1 MGMYKDF
8 YQMKIEAFGNLPL
21 LKVFFKSKTHKSGWQ
36 YLLYGISSE
45 ESFLIVTGDYGMGKT
60 TLCVG
65 LIRMLKKKENLP
77 FAYISTPN
85 YAFENIIS
93 EVADKLGITPT
104 GEEASTLA
112 MIYQHFRDQK
122 KPQGFYIIIDDA
134 HDLDISSLEKLRS
147 LANFN
152 HNGFFPF
159 RFIFFAHS
167 SFLDKLKAPSL
178 IPLDQRFKR
187 RNHLNHFNLQEVK
200 EYIFSRLYK
209 SGAPGKPTFTEN
221 ALQKIYNHS
230 QGIPRLINN
239 ICDAC
244 LLIGASKRLLEINSA
259 VVSETLKSVP
269 GQYYKQKPDR
279 FVRLEKT
286 EPEAVIETRETSK
299 KEEKGEKPEFLKLNL
314 TLPDPEEAAWK
325 KRVIKKPKNLYL
337 IAGIVGGLILLIFLI
352 LLIINLFLKIGDL
365 TSSGKTFFD
374 AQNTSEVRRPFA
386 RADDDSGESISKYRY
401 IPNSSAG
408 SDRDYP
414 NTSPKIRSNLIP
426 NNADRR
432 LDRFETEDLSQP
444 AQDPMASRQQSAAPL
459 GASYPYS
466 IYLGSYRTHEKAQN
480 EIAPYLRNG
489 LSPYIVKVHLKQKGT
504 WWRIYLGHFQT
515 YGQGMQA
522 KNRLGLEDSSIKN
535 TAYANFIGTYSS
547 ERSMTEMFQHLKRFG
562 YDPYF
567 IKSVQGPHNLYAGAF
582 VSKSAADK
590 HNQQLLADGIKSRVV
605 ER

>member
-1 MGMYKDF
+1 
-8 YQMKIEAFGNLPL
+8 MKIEAFGNIPL
-21 LKVFFKSKTHKSGWQ
+21 LKVFFKSKTHQSGWH

-45 ESFLIVTGDYGMGKT
+45 ESFLIVSGDYGMGKT
-60 TLCVG
+60 TLCLG

-85 YAFENIIS
+85 YGFGNIID
-93 EVADKLGITPT
+93 EIAAKLNITPT
-104 GEEASTLA
+104 GEEESDTLA
-112 MIYQHFRDQK
+112 LIYQHFKNQK
-122 KPQGFYIIIDDA
+122 KPRAFYIIIDDA

-152 HNGFFPF
+152 QNGFFPF

-167 SFLDKLKAPSL
+167 SFLDKLKTPNL

-187 RNHLNHFNLQEVK
+187 RSHLDHFNPQEVK

-221 ALQKIYNHS
+221 AIQKIYTHS

-244 LLIGASKRLLEINSA
+244 LLFGASKRLLEINSA
-259 VVSETLKSVP
+259 VVSEAIRSVP
-269 GQYYKQKPDR
+269 GQYYKQESTR
-279 FVRLEKT
+279 FVRLEKA
-286 EPEAVIETRETSK
+286 ERGEDRETGVTSK
-299 KEEKGEKPEFLKLNL
+299 KGEKGEKPEFLKLNL
-314 TLPDPEEAAWK
+314 SLPDPEEIARG
-325 KRVIKKPKNLYL
+325 KRGIKKPKNLYL
-337 IAGIVGGLILLIFLI
+337 IAGIVGGSILLIFLI

-365 TSSGKTFFD
+365 TSAGKAAFD
-374 AQNTSEVRRPFA
+374 TKNTSEVRGPSA
-386 RADDDSGESISKYRY
+386 REDYDSGRAISKYRY
-401 IPNSSAG
+401 KPNSNAG
-408 SDRDYP
+408 SDRGYP
-414 NTSPKIRSNLIP
+414 NTSPRMQSNPIP

-432 LDRFETEDLSQP
+432 LDQFETEDLPQP
-444 AQDPMASRQQSAAPL
+444 AQGLMASRLPD
-459 GASYPYS
+459 ASSPYS
-466 IYLGSYRTHEKAQN
+466 IYLGSYRTLEKAQN

-489 LSPYIVKVHLKQKGT
+489 LSPYIVKVHLKEKGT

-522 KNRLGLEDSSIKN
+522 KNRLGLQNSSIKN
-535 TAYANFIGTYSS
+535 TAYANFIGSFSS
-547 ERSMTEMFQHLKRFG
+547 ERSMTDMLQHLKQSG

-567 IKSVQGPHNLYAGAF
+567 IKSGQGTHNLYVGAF

>member
-1 MGMYKDF
+1 
-8 YQMKIEAFGNLPL
+8 MKIEAFGNIPL
-21 LKVFFKSKTHKSGWQ
+21 LKVFFKSKTHQSGWH

-45 ESFLIVTGDYGMGKT
+45 ESFLIVSGDYGMGKT
-60 TLCVG
+60 TLCLG

-85 YAFENIIS
+85 YGFGNIID
-93 EVADKLGITPT
+93 EIAAKLNITPT
-104 GEEASTLA
+104 GEEESDTLA
-112 MIYQHFRDQK
+112 LIYQHFKNQK
-122 KPQGFYIIIDDA
+122 KPRAFYIIIDDA

-152 HNGFFPF
+152 QNGFFPF

-167 SFLDKLKAPSL
+167 SFLDKLKTPNL

-187 RNHLNHFNLQEVK
+187 RSHLDHFNPQEVK

-221 ALQKIYNHS
+221 AIQKIYNHS

-244 LLIGASKRLLEINSA
+244 LLFGASKRLLEINSA
-259 VVSETLKSVP
+259 VVSEAIRSVP
-269 GQYYKQKPDR
+269 GQYYKQESAG
-279 FVRLEKT
+279 FVRLDKT
-286 EPEAVIETRETSK
+286 EREGVRETRTTSK
-299 KEEKGEKPEFLKLNL
+299 KEENGEKGEKPEFLKLNL
-314 TLPDPEEAAWK
+314 TLPDPEEAARG
-325 KRVIKKPKNLYL
+325 KRKFKKPKNLYL
-337 IAGIVGGLILLIFLI
+337 IAGIVGGAILLIFLI

-365 TSSGKTFFD
+365 AGAGKAALD
-374 AQNTSEVRRPFA
+374 AKNTSEVRSPSA
-386 RADDDSGESISKYRY
+386 HDDYDSGKAISKYRY
-401 IPNSSAG
+401 KPNSSAG
-408 SDRDYP
+408 SDRDYSNP
-414 NTSPKIRSNLIP
+414 SPTMRSNPIL

-432 LDRFETEDLSQP
+432 LDQFETEDLSRP
-444 AQDPMASRQQSAAPL
+444 AQDLMASRQQSAALP
-459 GASYPYS
+459 GASSPYS
-466 IYLGSYRTHEKAQN
+466 IYLGSYRTQEKAQK
-480 EIAPYLRNG
+480 EITPYVRNG
-489 LSPYIVKVHLKQKGT
+489 LSPYIVKVHLKEKGT

-522 KNRLGLEDSSIKN
+522 KNRLGLQDSSIKN

-547 ERSMTEMFQHLKRFG
+547 ERSMTDMIQHLKRFG

-567 IKSVQGPHNLYAGAF
+567 IKSVQGPHNLYVGAF
-582 VSKSAADK
+582 VSKPAADR